1 MFLMVLIGIYFWFCL
16 MFNDPINVHMYYNIN
31 QKTIT
36 EVTHKTLVIT
46 VTNVLQMS
54 PILRQL
60 S

>member
-1 MFLMVLIGIYFWFCL
+1 M
-16 MFNDPINVHMYYNIN
+16 MFNDPVNVHMYYNIN

-36 EVTHKTLVIT
+36 KVTHKILVIT

-54 PILRQL
+54 PVLRQL

>member
-1 MFLMVLIGIYFWFCL
+1 M